1 MDKYG
6 AQPARMI
13 HRLPEK
19 ALLAILA
26 MATLSGCASHSA
38 RPLPASPDLAT
49 ALPALSAA
57 PDLPVVPAI
66 RFSRIDPERGLNES
80 QVAELAVLANP
91 ELKAL
96 REQIGVAQA
105 QALAAGLLP
114 DPLLTLSTAQV
125 LSTGPGLRN
134 PLALSIGEDIGRLI
148 TRGDAR
154 QAAAEHLRSVN
165 YQVLWRE
172 WLVAQHARQ
181 LWVNIRSV
189 DADTPLLRQQIRL
202 YRQALDASAR
212 AAAAEAMTPLE
223 LAPWRTALLRAEVR
237 LADAQRRRSAAQAS
251 LRLLL
256 GLAPQTA
263 LPLAG
268 HMRRQ
273 LPSPQRIAKAL
284 ATLPQ
289 RRPDLLALA
298 AGYRGA
304 DARLREQILAQFP
317 GVSVQLSR
325 SRDNNG
331 VNMAGLS
338 VGLRL
343 PLFNGNRG
351 NIAIARASRHVLL
364 DQYRARL
371 DADTSEVRA
380 LHGALNSIAGELRLV
395 EQPLRELRNTAV
407 QAQRAFN
414 AGALDWTAYAGAEQ
428 TYLDRASLAISLR
441 RSLAQGRVA
450 LQTLLGVTD
459 LARKV
464 PVNSESEP
472 SSWGS

>member
-1 MDKYG
+1 
-6 AQPARMI
+6 MI
-13 HRLPEK
+13 HRLPK
-19 ALLAILA
+19 KTLLAVLA
-26 MATLSGCASHSA
+26 MAALSGCASYSA
-38 RPLPASPDLAT
+38 RPLPVSPDLAT
-49 ALPALSAA
+49 ALPALSVA
-57 PDLPVVPAI
+57 PDLPVVPAV
-66 RFSRIDPERGLNES
+66 RFSRIDPETGLTES
-80 QVAELAVLANP
+80 QVAELAVLADP

-96 REQIGVAQA
+96 RTQIGVAQA
-105 QALAAGLLP
+105 QALAAGLPP

-125 LSTGPGLRN
+125 LSTGAGLSN

-148 TRGDAR
+148 TLGDAR
-154 QAAAEHLRSVN
+154 QAAAEHLRSIN

-181 LWVNIRSV
+181 LWVDIRSV
-189 DADTPLLRQQIRL
+189 DAETPLLRQRIRL
-202 YRQALDASAR
+202 YRQALDASGR
-212 AAAAEAMTPLE
+212 AAAADALTPLE
-223 LAPWRTALLRAEVR
+223 LAPWRSALLRAEVMR
-237 LADAQRRRSAAQAS
+237 ADAQRRHSAAQAS

-256 GLAPQTA
+256 GLAAQAA

-268 HMRRQ
+268 HMQRQ
-273 LPSPQRIAKAL
+273 LPSMQRIANAL
-284 ATLPQ
+284 TTLPQ

-304 DARLREQILAQFP
+304 NARLREQILAQFP

-325 SRDNNG
+325 SRDNSG

-343 PLFNGNRG
+343 PIFNRNRG

-364 DQYRARL
+364 AQYQARL
-371 DADTSEVRA
+371 DSDTSEVHA
-380 LHGALNSIAGELRLV
+380 LDDALGSIASELRVV
-395 EQPLRELRNTAV
+395 EKPLRKLRETAAR
-407 QAQRAFN
+407 AQRAFN

-428 TYLDRASLAISLR
+428 TYLERASLAISLQ

-459 LARKV
+459 LAQKV
-464 PVNSESEP
+464 PAKSESEP
-472 SSWGS
+472 SS